1 MKHQTLEEKL
11 SDIANILIKQ
21 QHINMTMQRE
31 IVSLTNELTILKAD
45 RSHMTLPVA
54 SGDFPWTETRADQEM
69 TAIKTA
75 LADQEDLRQ
84 EFCVLKSTYLS
95 DQQELRCEL
104 TALKNSL
111 AQQEAALSEITA
123 ARRESGHPVKKEIAA
138 LKTAL
143 AEGNAQLIALA
154 DKQSKAETLAQ
165 FHVQQIENR
174 LRFLQQQRAVPVTPP
189 AENQNKSEDPPH
201 NNNNASSIRIAPV
214 RKENQDNNN
223 AGKLGSV
230 AEKLCRALGI

>member
-84 EFCVLKSTYLS
+84 KFSALRSTYLS
-95 DQQELRCEL
+95 DQQELRHEL
-104 TALKNSL
+104 TTLKNSL
-111 AQQEAALSEITA
+111 ARQEAALSEITA
-123 ARRESGHPVKKEIAA
+123 ARRESGHPAKKEIAA

-143 AEGNAQLIALA
+143 AEGNAQLKALA

-174 LRFLQQQRAVPVTPP
+174 LRLLQQQRAVPVTPP
-189 AENQNKSEDPPH
+189 AENHNTSEGTPH
-201 NNNNASSIRIAPV
+201 NNSGASSIIITPV
-214 RKENQDNNN
+214 REENQGGHK
-223 AGKLGSV
+223 AGTSGSV
-230 AEKLCRALGI
+230 AEKLCRVLGI